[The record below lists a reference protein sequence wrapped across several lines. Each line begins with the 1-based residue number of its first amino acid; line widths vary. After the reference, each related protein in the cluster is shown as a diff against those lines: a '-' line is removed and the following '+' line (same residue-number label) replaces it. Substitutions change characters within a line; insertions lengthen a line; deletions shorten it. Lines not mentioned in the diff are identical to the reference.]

1 MCIDFTT
8 SNFRV
13 RHSRP
18 FLFIHPTNQLMMN
31 ISKIATL
38 LLFLLL
44 TAGQVF
50 SQLRTKPD
58 TTIVTSDGV
67 RLFLK
72 VSGHGKPCIF
82 VHGGPGAW
90 SKSFEALGGNVLEEN
105 LTMYYYDQRGSGRS
119 TSPANKDY
127 SLSRMVED
135 IEDVRRITGADKV
148 YLLAHSF
155 GGIPAYHY
163 ALKYPTHVAGL
174 IMLNATLSI
183 NHSLLS
189 QIGYINKILDTSFTT
204 ADTSAIV
211 STYVA
216 AITALREKGKGFQML
231 SDNSR
236 NVALLD
242 SIDRSAPRNYDF
254 GRVALLMPEYF
265 ADFRLSTADLNI
277 PVLVISG
284 AADHNIGPDHYRY
297 FRFPN
302 QRLNVIQGGHLLY
315 YEKNTDFKRAVTRF
329 LR

>member
-1 MCIDFTT
+1 
-8 SNFRV
+8 
-13 RHSRP
+13 
-18 FLFIHPTNQLMMN
+18 MN
-31 ISKIATL
+31 IPKITTL
-38 LLFLLL
+38 FLFLLL
-44 TAGQVF
+44 TASQVF
-50 SQLRTKPD
+50 SQLKTKAD

-67 RLFLK
+67 KLFLK
-72 VSGHGKPCIF
+72 VSGNGKPCIF

-105 LTMYYYDQRGSGRS
+105 LAMYYYDQRGSGRS

-135 IEDVRRITGADKV
+135 IEDIRRVTGADKV

-163 ALKYPTHVAGL
+163 ARKYPTHVAGL
-174 IMLNATLSI
+174 ILLNATLSI

-189 QIGYINKILDTSFTT
+189 QIGYINKILGTSFTT
-204 ADTSAIV
+204 ADTNAIV
-211 STYVA
+211 PTYVA

-254 GRVALLMPEYF
+254 GRVALSMPEYF
-265 ADFRLSTADLNI
+265 VDFRPSTADLNI

-284 AADHNIGPDHYRY
+284 AADHNIGPDHYLS

-302 QRLNVIQGGHLLY
+302 QRVSVIQGGHLLY
-315 YEKNTDFKRAVTRF
+315 YERNTDFRRAVTRF
-329 LR
+329 LQ